1 MQPPALNACDLQG
14 AGGREKGR
22 RNPNEEALLQ
32 TELMMFSLCF
42 KHLAASARS
51 LEPQAQD

>member
-1 MQPPALNACDLQG
+1 MQPPALNAGDLQG
-14 AGGREKGR
+14 AGGSEKGR

-32 TELMMFSLCF
+32 TELMMFGLCF

-51 LEPQAQD
+51 LEPQAQG